1 MKTLFP
7 VVLII
12 LTMAAA
18 PSVANDLVFAPVQS
32 ILSEQCFDCHNAKT
46 SEGGLNLQ
54 RFDSFDSTLRDRA
67 TWKRVFD
74 VVEAGQMP
82 LRDSGYELSTKEC
95 DTLLKFVAALQAQPD
110 PVLQALDP
118 GKPVLR
124 RLTRLEYNN
133 TVRDLFGLT
142 YDIFMF
148 PERLP
153 IADKRYLLEAD
164 DKGLGMT
171 LQTSMREY
179 GQKYDVLL
187 PLQGLPGDNRAE
199 YGYANR
205 GDSLN
210 FSPLL
215 FEKYLELAH
224 AIAHSERLERDSP
237 VMANLLGKRWSP
249 PASLATQSPD
259 KVNGTVSVVP
269 KFAANDNIA
278 RQAEG
283 NDTWKAAFVTELTK
297 AFEQGSGGT
306 FDVPASQNNQTVAGK
321 GGLIR
326 VAVGGATVTM
336 NPNVD
341 LWLAAFA
348 TAQETSGEHLLTN
361 KVKGEKTFELT
372 FKVEGADAGAGIEHL
387 GVCVLARRNQ
397 RGLVKLTA
405 VLTDGK
411 EVTRQA
417 EIDPDKGN
425 VFFSFVAPPRTVI
438 RRLRVDGS
446 QFSGDYVLLD
456 DFGFILRG
464 VAGRERE
471 TGRERDGERG
481 SRGDKEGRSREL
493 PVVPKELEND
503 VAASEVT
510 HDSFPPPL
518 PPSSSP
524 PLPLPDRL
532 ARFLRLAYRR
542 DVSETEVAATVALVR
557 QSIDAG
563 ATEPD
568 AIRVAVQSVL
578 ASPEFL
584 FLSEPFDP
592 EAGQVRP
599 LDDFELASRLS
610 YFLWSSMPDE
620 ELLGLASRGELTQP
634 ETLRKQVDRLL
645 QDRRRSRELSESFA
659 VQWLKLDQLY
669 SSKPD
674 RQLFKE
680 FYSGPQ
686 GKSTLHGAMLTE
698 PLLLFE
704 TVLVEDRSV
713 LDLCDPEFTWLN
725 GQLAE
730 LYGLQEQFQQTRM
743 SIGEP
748 ATSVEEKNAGRDWY
762 RVSLPD
768 RNRGGVMTMAGPL
781 MLTSLPFRT
790 SPVKRG
796 AWLLETVF
804 NRPPAEPKVAFVLE
818 ENETDDSN
826 DPEQLSVRQRFE
838 KHRND
843 PNCYSCHSRI
853 DPPGFS
859 LESFDA
865 IGKLRTHDGTQPVDA
880 SGVWND
886 TPFNGPAEFKT
897 ALRKREQ
904 EFVRGFVEHLM
915 SYALGRPIEHFDMP
929 AVTRIVDNAAA
940 DDYRLSRI
948 IEGIVL
954 SWPFLQTRN
963 TGVR

>member
-1 MKTLFP
+1 MSFGRTTWLSIAIPCIAQLWSGPSLAVDYSTDVFP
-7 VVLII
+7 LLKATCI
-12 LTMAAA
+12 
-18 PSVANDLVFAPVQS
+18 
-32 ILSEQCFDCHNAKT
+32 DCHNAET
-46 SEGGLNLQ
+46 SEGGLNLE
-54 RFDSFDSTLRDRA
+54 RFDSFESTLKERA
-67 TWKRVFD
+67 IWKRVFD

-82 LRDSGYELSTKEC
+82 LTDSGYELTQANRE
-95 DTLLKFVAALQAQPD
+95 LLLGFVTELQAQPD
-110 PVLQALDP
+110 PVLQAVDP

-133 TVRDLFGLT
+133 TVRDLFGLK

-153 IADKRYLLEAD
+153 VADKQYFLESRD
-164 DKGLGMT
+164 EQLGDR
-171 LQTSMREY
+171 LETSMREY

-237 VMANLLGKRWSP
+237 VMANLVGKTWTP
-249 PASLATQSPD
+249 TASLATQSPD
-259 KVNGTVSVVP
+259 KVNGTVSVAP
-269 KFAANDNIA
+269 RFAANDNIA
-278 RQAEG
+278 RQADG
-283 NDTWKAAFVTELTK
+283 NDTWKGAFANELTE
-297 AFEQGSGGT
+297 AFEHGSGGT
-306 FDVPASQNNQTVAGK
+306 FDVPASQNNQTIAGK

-326 VAVGGATVTM
+326 VSVGGAMLTI

-348 TAQETSGEHLLTN
+348 TAQETSGDHLVTN
-361 KVKGEKTFELT
+361 KIKREKTFELT
-372 FKVEGADAGAGIEHL
+372 FKVEGGGDGAGVEHL

-397 RGLVKLTA
+397 RGPVTLTA
-405 VLTDGK
+405 VLSDGN
-411 EVTRQA
+411 ETSRQA
-417 EIDPDKGN
+417 EIDPDQGN
-425 VFFSFVAPPRTVI
+425 VFYSFVAPPGTVI
-438 RRLRVDGS
+438 RKLRVDGS

-456 DFGFILRG
+456 DIGFILHG
-464 VAGRERE
+464 V
-471 TGRERDGERG
+471 
-481 SRGDKEGRSREL
+481 EGNREL
-493 PVVPKELEND
+493 PPVAENENESIVSPEA
-503 VAASEVT
+503 VASSI
-510 HDSFPPPL
+510 D
-518 PPSSSP
+518 PS
-524 PLPLPDRL
+524 LPLSGRL
-532 ARFLRLAYRR
+532 EQFLRLAYRR
-542 DVSETEVAATVALVR
+542 DVSEAEVAATVALVR

-568 AIRVAVQSVL
+568 AVRVAVQSVL

-584 FLSEPFDP
+584 FLSEPFDAQ
-592 EAGQVRP
+592 AGQVRP

-610 YFLWSSMPDE
+610 YFLWSSMPDA
-620 ELLGLASRGELTQP
+620 ELLTLASRGELTQP

-686 GKSTLHGAMLTE
+686 GKSTFHGAMLTE

-730 LYGLQEQFQQTRM
+730 LYGLQEQLQQSRM

-748 ATSVEEKNAGRDWY
+748 AASLDEKNAGRDWY
-762 RVSLPD
+762 RVALTD
-768 RNRGGVMTMAGPL
+768 HNRGGVMTMAGPL

-818 ENETDDSN
+818 ENKPDGGHDL
-826 DPEQLSVRQRFE
+826 EQMSVRQRFE
-838 KHRND
+838 KHRSD

-886 TPFNGPAEFKT
+886 TPFNGPAEFKA

-904 EFVRGFVEHLM
+904 EFVRGFVEHLL

-929 AVTRIVDNAAA
+929 AVARIVDEAAA
-940 DDYRLSRI
+940 DDYWLSRI
-948 IEGIVL
+948 VEGIVL
-954 SWPFLQTRN
+954 SYPFRQTRN
-963 TGVR
+963 VQGEGP

>member
-1 MKTLFP
+1 MSFGRTTWLAIAVGCIVQLWSGPSLAVDYSADVFP
-7 VVLII
+7 LLKATCI
-12 LTMAAA
+12 
-18 PSVANDLVFAPVQS
+18 
-32 ILSEQCFDCHNAKT
+32 DCHNAET
-46 SEGGLNLQ
+46 SEGGLNLES
-54 RFDSFDSTLRDRA
+54 FDSFESTLKERA
-67 TWKRVFD
+67 IWKRVFD
-74 VVEAGQMP
+74 VVEARQMP
-82 LRDSGYELSTKEC
+82 LKDSGYELTAANRE
-95 DTLLKFVAALQAQPD
+95 LLLGFVAKLQEQPD
-110 PVLQALDP
+110 PVLQAIDP

-133 TVRDLFGLT
+133 TVRDLFGLN

-153 IADKRYLLEAD
+153 VSDKRYLLESG

-205 GDSLN
+205 GDSLD

-215 FEKYLELAH
+215 FEKYLELSH

-237 VMANLLGKRWSP
+237 VMANLLGKTWTP
-249 PASLATQSPD
+249 PTSLATRNADDVS
-259 KVNGTVSVVP
+259 GTVSVAP
-269 KFAANDNIA
+269 RFAANDNIA
-278 RQAEG
+278 RQADG
-283 NDTWKAAFVTELTK
+283 NDTWKGAFATELTE
-297 AFEQGSGGT
+297 AFEHGSGGT
-306 FDVPASQNNQTVAGK
+306 FDVRASQNNQTIAGK

-326 VAVGGATVTM
+326 VSVGGATLTI
-336 NPNVD
+336 NPNED

-348 TAQETSGEHLLTN
+348 TAQETSGDHLLTN
-361 KVKGEKTFELT
+361 KTKGQKTFELT
-372 FKVEGADAGAGIEHL
+372 FKVEDGGDDAGVEHL
-387 GVCVLARRNQ
+387 GVCVLARKNQ
-397 RGLVKLTA
+397 RGPVKLTA
-405 VLTDGK
+405 VFSDGK
-411 EVTRQA
+411 ETSRQA
-417 EIDPDKGN
+417 EIDPGRGN
-425 VFFSFVAPPRTVI
+425 VFFSFVAPPGTVV

-446 QFSGDYVLLD
+446 QFSGEYVLLD
-456 DFGFILRG
+456 DIGFILSG
-464 VAGRERE
+464 V
-471 TGRERDGERG
+471 
-481 SRGDKEGRSREL
+481 EGNREL
-493 PVVPKELEND
+493 PSVPEDKSEDIVSPEP
-503 VAASEVT
+503 VASSI
-510 HDSFPPPL
+510 D
-518 PPSSSP
+518 PS
-524 PLPLPDRL
+524 LPLSGRL
-532 ARFLRLAYRR
+532 AQFLRLAYRR
-542 DVSETEVAATVALVR
+542 DVSETEVAAMVALVR

-578 ASPEFL
+578 TSPEFL

-592 EAGQVRP
+592 QMGKVRP

-610 YFLWSSMPDE
+610 YFLWSSMPDA
-620 ELLGLASRGELTQP
+620 ELLALASRGELMQTQ
-634 ETLRKQVDRLL
+634 TLRKQIGRML

-659 VQWLKLDQLY
+659 VQWMKLDQLY

-725 GQLAE
+725 ERLAD
-730 LYGLQEQFQQTRM
+730 LYGLQEPFQQTRM
-743 SIGEP
+743 SVGEP
-748 ATSVEEKNAGRDWY
+748 GSPTNDKNSDRDWY
-762 RVSLPD
+762 RLSLPD
-768 RNRGGVMTMAGPL
+768 HNRGGVMTMAGPL

-818 ENETDDSN
+818 ENKPDDGN
-826 DPEQLSVRQRFE
+826 DLEQLSVRQRFE
-838 KHRND
+838 KHRSD

-859 LESFDA
+859 LETFDA
-865 IGKLRTHDGTQPVDA
+865 IGKLRTHDGTQTVDA
-880 SGVWND
+880 SGVWNE
-886 TPFNGPAEFKT
+886 TPFSGPAEFKA

-904 EFVRGFVEHLM
+904 EFVRGFVEHLL

-929 AVTRIVDNAAA
+929 AVTRIVNDASPGG
-940 DDYRLSRI
+940 YRLSQI
-948 IEGIVL
+948 IERIVL
-954 SWPFLQTRN
+954 AYPFLQTRN
-963 TGVR
+963 VQGD

>member
-1 MKTLFP
+1 MRTQTL
-7 VVLII
+7 LSISI
-12 LTMAAA
+12 LTLVVIPAEAA
-18 PSVANDLVFAPVQS
+18 PPAFATVRD
-32 ILSEQCFDCHNAKT
+32 ILSEQCLDCHNEKT
-46 SEGGLNLQ
+46 TKGGFNLA

-82 LRDSGYELSTKEC
+82 LRDSGYELNAKER

-153 IADKRYLLEAD
+153 VADKQYLLEAGD
-164 DKGLGMT
+164 RGLGT
-171 LQTSMREY
+171 ALQTSLREY
-179 GQKYDVLL
+179 GRKYDVLL
-187 PLQGLPGDNRAE
+187 PQQGLPGDNRAE
-199 YGYANR
+199 YGYGNR
-205 GDSLN
+205 GDALN
-210 FSPLL
+210 LSPLL

-224 AIAHSERLERDSP
+224 AIAHSQRLERDSP
-237 VMANLLGKRWSP
+237 VLAGLLGQTWRP
-249 PASLATQSPD
+249 PAEIVRQKNDNAAVPAARQFAT
-259 KVNGTVSVVP
+259 
-269 KFAANDNIA
+269 NDNIA

-283 NDTWKAAFVTELTK
+283 NDTWKVAFVAELTE
-297 AFEQGSGGT
+297 AFKRGSGGT
-306 FDVPASQNNQTVAGK
+306 FDVPAAQNNQTVAGK

-372 FKVEGADAGAGIEHL
+372 FKVEGADEGAGIEHL
-387 GVCVLARRNQ
+387 GVCALARRNQ

-405 VLTDGK
+405 VLSDGK
-411 EVTRQA
+411 EITRQT

-425 VFFSFVAPPRTVI
+425 VFFSFVAPPKTII

-456 DFGFILRG
+456 DIGFILRG
-464 VAGRERE
+464 VAKTREMPAVTQDAAHAGGLDSE
-471 TGRERDGERG
+471 SQATGGID
-481 SRGDKEGRSREL
+481 
-493 PVVPKELEND
+493 
-503 VAASEVT
+503 
-510 HDSFPPPL
+510 
-518 PPSSSP
+518 PS
-524 PLPLPDRL
+524 LPLADRL
-532 ARFLRLAYRR
+532 AQFLGLAYRR
-542 DVSETEVAATVALVR
+542 DVTATEVAETVAVVR
-557 QSIDAG
+557 QAVDSG
-563 ATEPD
+563 ASEAN
-568 AIRVAVQSVL
+568 AIRLAVQSTL

-592 EAGQVRP
+592 RGGGVRP
-599 LDDFELASRLS
+599 LGDFELASRLS
-610 YFLWSSMPDE
+610 YFLWASMPDG
-620 ELLGLASRGELTQP
+620 ELLDLASQGELAAS
-634 ETLRKQVDRLL
+634 ETLRKQVRRMLL
-645 QDRRRSRELSESFA
+645 DRRRSRELSESFA

-669 SSKPD
+669 SARPD
-674 RQLFKE
+674 RELFHE

-686 GKSTLHGAMLTE
+686 GKATLHGAMLTE

-704 TVLVEDRSV
+704 TVLTEDRSV
-713 LDLCDPEFTWLN
+713 LDLCDPDFTWLN

-730 LYGLQEQFQQTRM
+730 LYGLQKPFREAAAAAGQVAA
-743 SIGEP
+743 SLD
-748 ATSVEEKNAGRDWY
+748 EKNAGTYWY
-762 RVSLPD
+762 RVRLPD
-768 RNRGGVMTMAGPL
+768 QTRGGVLTMGGPL
-781 MLTSLPFRT
+781 VLTSLPFRT

-796 AWLLETVF
+796 AWLLETAF

-818 ENETDDSN
+818 ENKPDNGDV
-826 DPEQLSVRQRFE
+826 PEQLSVRQRFE

-865 IGKLRTHDGTQPVDA
+865 IGRLRTHDGTQPVDA
-880 SGVWND
+880 SGEWNN
-886 TPFNGPAEFKT
+886 TPFNGPAEFKAT
-897 ALRKREQ
+897 LRKREQ

-915 SYALGRPIEHFDMP
+915 SYALGRPVEHFDMP
-929 AVTRIVDNAAA
+929 AVTQIVNDASAHG
-940 DDYRLSRI
+940 YRLSRI
-948 IEGIVL
+948 IDGVVL
-954 SWPFLQTRN
+954 SYQFRQTRN
-963 TGVR
+963 TQGERP

>member
-1 MKTLFP
+1 MLNMKMYPCAILAVLTL
-7 VVLII
+7 
-12 LTMAAA
+12 AAA
-18 PSVANDLVFAPVQS
+18 PAVAGPPAFAPVRG
-32 ILSEQCFDCHNAKT
+32 IMSEQCLDCHNAET

-54 RFDSFDSTLRDRA
+54 RFDSFDSTLRERG

-82 LRDSGYELSTKEC
+82 LRDSGYELTAKERG
-95 DTLLKFVAALQAQPD
+95 TLLKFVTTLQAQPD

-133 TVRDLFGLT
+133 TVRDLFGLE
-142 YDIFMF
+142 YDVFMF

-153 IADKRYLLEAD
+153 VADKRYLLESG
-164 DKGLGMT
+164 DKGLGT
-171 LQTSMREY
+171 ALQTSMREY

-237 VMANLLGKRWSP
+237 VMANLLGKRWTP
-249 PASLATQSPD
+249 PTSVATRSPD
-259 KVNGTVSVVP
+259 IANGTVAVAP

-278 RQAEG
+278 RQADG
-283 NDTWKAAFVTELTK
+283 NDTWKAAFASELTE
-297 AFEQGSGGT
+297 AFERGSGGT

-326 VAVGGATVTM
+326 VAVGGATVTI
-336 NPNVD
+336 NPNID

-372 FKVEGADAGAGIEHL
+372 FKIEGAGDGAGIEHL

-397 RGLVKLTA
+397 RGPVKLTA
-405 VLTDGK
+405 VFSDGK
-411 EVTRQA
+411 EVTRQS
-417 EIDPDKGN
+417 EIDSDKGN
-425 VFFSFVAPPRTVI
+425 VFFSFVAPPKTVI

-446 QFSGDYVLLD
+446 HFSGDYVLLD
-456 DFGFILRG
+456 DIGFILRG
-464 VAGRERE
+464 VAGKERQP
-471 TGRERDGERG
+471 GRG
-481 SRGDKEGRSREL
+481 GDKAGENREL
-493 PVVPKELEND
+493 PVVLENQGESVD
-503 VAASEVT
+503 ASGPVASVI
-510 HDSFPPPL
+510 D
-518 PPSSSP
+518 PS
-524 PLPLPDRL
+524 LPLSDRL
-532 ARFLRLAYRR
+532 AQFLRLAYRR
-542 DVSETEVAATVALVR
+542 DVSETEVAAAVAVVR
-557 QSIDAG
+557 QVIDSG
-563 ATEPD
+563 ASEID
-568 AIRVAVQSVL
+568 AIRLAVQSIL

-592 EAGQVRP
+592 QAGAVRP
-599 LDDFELASRLS
+599 LGDFELASRLS
-610 YFLWSSMPDE
+610 YFLWASMPDN
-620 ELLGLASRGELTQP
+620 ELLGLASQQKLSDP
-634 ETLRKQVDRLL
+634 EMLRKQIRRMLL
-645 QDRRRSRELSESFA
+645 DRRRSRELSESFA

-669 SSKPD
+669 SAKPD
-674 RQLFKE
+674 RELFKE

-686 GKSTLHGAMLTE
+686 GKATLHGAMLTE

-704 TVLVEDRSV
+704 TVLAEDRSV
-713 LDLCDPEFTWLN
+713 LDLCDPDFAWLN
-725 GQLAE
+725 GQLAA
-730 LYGLQEQFQQTRM
+730 LYGLQTPFREAAAAAGQIAA
-743 SIGEP
+743 S
-748 ATSVEEKNAGRDWY
+748 SDEKNAGKYWY
-762 RVSLPD
+762 CVSLPD
-768 RNRGGVMTMAGPL
+768 RTRGGVMTMAGPL
-781 MLTSLPFRT
+781 VLTSLPFRT

-818 ENETDDSN
+818 GNKPDDGHEL
-826 DPEQLSVRQRFE
+826 EQLSVRQRFE

-865 IGKLRTHDGTQPVDA
+865 IGRLRTHDGAQPVDA

-886 TPFNGPAEFKT
+886 TPFNGPAEFKAT
-897 ALRKREQ
+897 LRKREQ

-929 AVTRIVDNAAA
+929 AVTQIVDDASA
-940 DDYRLSRI
+940 DGYRLSRI

-954 SWPFLQTRN
+954 SYPFRQTRN
-963 TGVR
+963 VQGARP

>member
-1 MKTLFP
+1 MLNLKTYRCAMLAILF
-7 VVLII
+7 
-12 LTMAAA
+12 LTAA
-18 PSVANDLVFAPVQS
+18 SVAAQPPAFVPVRNL
-32 ILSEQCFDCHNAKT
+32 LSEQCFDCHNSET
-46 SEGGLNLQ
+46 SEGGLNLE
-54 RFDSFDSTLRDRA
+54 SFESFESTLNERA
-67 TWKRVFD
+67 VWKRVFD

-82 LRDSGYELSTKEC
+82 LKDSGYELTPANRE
-95 DTLLKFVAALQAQPD
+95 LLLSFVSELQAQPD
-110 PVLQALDP
+110 PALQAIDP

-133 TVRDLFGLT
+133 TVRDLFGLK

-153 IADKRYLLEAD
+153 VADKRYFLEASD
-164 DKGLGMT
+164 TNLGDR
-171 LQTSMREY
+171 LQTSIREY

-224 AIAHSERLERDSP
+224 AIAHNERLERDSP
-237 VMANLLGKRWSP
+237 VMANLLGKKWSP
-249 PASLATQSPD
+249 PASLATRNADDVS
-259 KVNGTVSVVP
+259 GTVPVSS
-269 KFAANDNIA
+269 KFAANENIA
-278 RQAEG
+278 RQADG
-283 NDTWKAAFVTELTK
+283 NDTWKEAFATELTA
-297 AFEQGSGGT
+297 AFEHGSGGT
-306 FDVPASQNNQTVAGK
+306 FDVPASLNNQTIAGK

-326 VAVGGATVTM
+326 VSVGGATLTI

-348 TAQETSGEHLLTN
+348 TAQATSGGHLLTN
-361 KVKGEKTFELT
+361 KVRGEKKFELT
-372 FKVEGADAGAGIEHL
+372 FKVEDGGNEAGVEHL
-387 GVCVLARRNQ
+387 GVCVLARKNQ
-397 RGLVKLTA
+397 RGLVTLTA
-405 VLTDGK
+405 VLSDGN
-411 EVTRQA
+411 ETSRQA
-417 EIDPDKGN
+417 EIDPDQGN
-425 VFFSFVAPPRTVI
+425 VFFSFVASPGTVI
-438 RRLRVDGS
+438 RKLRVDGS

-456 DFGFILRG
+456 DIGFILSG
-464 VAGRERE
+464 VEGRERE
-471 TGRERDGERG
+471 TGRG
-481 SRGDKEGRSREL
+481 GDKEGNREL
-493 PVVPKELEND
+493 PVVPELPND
-503 VAASEVT
+503 DTAASDVT
-510 HDSFPPPL
+510 PDST
-518 PPSSSP
+518 
-524 PLPLPDRL
+524 LPLLDRL
-532 ARFLRLAYRR
+532 AQFLRLAYRR
-542 DVSETEVAATVALVR
+542 DVSELEVAATVALVR
-557 QSIDAG
+557 QSIDTG
-563 ATEPD
+563 ASESD

-592 EAGQVRP
+592 KGGSVRP
-599 LDDFELASRLS
+599 LDDFELVSRLS
-610 YFLWSSMPDE
+610 YFLWSSMPDA
-620 ELLGLASRGELTQP
+620 ELLALASRGELTQP
-634 ETLRKQVDRLL
+634 ETLIKQVDRMLR
-645 QDRRRSRELSESFA
+645 DRRRSREMSESFA

-725 GQLAE
+725 KQLAD
-730 LYGLQEQFQQTRM
+730 LYGLQEPFHQTRK
-743 SIGEP
+743 SVGESR
-748 ATSVEEKNAGRDWY
+748 TSSDDKDAGRDWY
-762 RVSLPD
+762 RVALPD
-768 RNRGGVMTMAGPL
+768 RNRGGVITMAGPL

-790 SPVKRG
+790 SPIKRG

-818 ENETDDSN
+818 ENTSDDGN
-826 DPEQLSVRQRFE
+826 DLKQLSVRQRFE
-838 KHRND
+838 QHRND

-880 SGVWND
+880 SGVWNE
-886 TPFNGPAEFKT
+886 THFNGPAEFKA

-929 AVTRIVDNAAA
+929 AVTRIVDDAAT

-954 SWPFLQTRN
+954 SYPFRQTRN
-963 TGVR
+963 VKGEGP

>member
-1 MKTLFP
+1 MPSRQTYLCVLVT
-7 VVLII
+7 VVTRL
-12 LTMAAA
+12 AAA
-18 PSVANDLVFAPVQS
+18 ASAEPPAFAPVRS
-32 ILSEQCFDCHNAKT
+32 ILSEQCFDCHNSKT
-46 SEGGLNLQ
+46 SEGGLNLE
-54 RFDSFDSTLRDRA
+54 RFVSFESTLNERVI
-67 TWKRVFD
+67 WKRVFD

-82 LRDSGYELSTKEC
+82 LKDSGYELSPANR
-95 DTLLKFVAALQAQPD
+95 DSLLSFVTELQAQPD
-110 PVLQALDP
+110 PVLQAIDP
-118 GKPVLR
+118 GKPMLR

-133 TVRDLFGLT
+133 TVRDLFGLK

-153 IADKRYLLEAD
+153 IADKQYFLESSD
-164 DKGLGMT
+164 TNLGDR

-179 GQKYDVLL
+179 GQKYGVLL

-199 YGYANR
+199 YGFANR

-224 AIAHSERLERDSP
+224 AIAHSERLERESP
-237 VMANLLGKRWSP
+237 VMANLMGKAWTP
-249 PASLATQSPD
+249 PASLVKQGAE
-259 KVNGTVSVVP
+259 KVNGTVSVAP
-269 KFAANDNIA
+269 RFAANDNIA
-278 RQAEG
+278 RQADG
-283 NDTWKAAFVTELTK
+283 NDTWKGAFATELTE
-297 AFEQGSGGT
+297 AFEHGSGGT
-306 FDVPASQNNQTVAGK
+306 FDVPASQNNETIAGK

-326 VAVGGATVTM
+326 VAVGGATLTI
-336 NPNVD
+336 NPNVN

-348 TAQETSGEHLLTN
+348 TAQETSGDHLLTN
-361 KVKGEKTFELT
+361 KIKGEKTFELT
-372 FKVEGADAGAGIEHL
+372 FKVEDGGDDAGVEHL
-387 GVCVLARRNQ
+387 GVCVLARKDQ
-397 RGLVKLTA
+397 RGLVTLTA
-405 VLTDGK
+405 VLSDGN
-411 EVTRQA
+411 ETSRQA
-417 EIDPDKGN
+417 EIDPDQGN
-425 VFFSFVAPPRTVI
+425 VFFSFVASPGTVI
-438 RRLRVDGS
+438 RKLRVDGS

-456 DFGFILRG
+456 DIGFILRG
-464 VAGRERE
+464 V
-471 TGRERDGERG
+471 
-481 SRGDKEGRSREL
+481 EGNREL
-493 PVVPKELEND
+493 PPVPEDKMENI
-503 VAASEVT
+503 VSPEPAASSI
-510 HDSFPPPL
+510 D
-518 PPSSSP
+518 PS
-524 PLPLPDRL
+524 LPLSGRL
-532 ARFLRLAYRR
+532 AQFLRLAYRR
-542 DVSETEVAATVALVR
+542 DISDTEVAETVVLVR
-557 QSIDAG
+557 QAVDDG
-563 ATEPD
+563 ATEVD
-568 AIRVAVQSVL
+568 AIRLTVQSVL

-584 FLSEPFDP
+584 FLGEPYDTK
-592 EAGQVRP
+592 AGAVRP
-599 LDDFELASRLS
+599 LNDFELASRLS
-610 YFLWSSMPDE
+610 YFLWASMPDD
-620 ELLGLASRGELTQP
+620 ELLALASQAKLAAP
-634 ETLRKQVDRLL
+634 EMLRQQIARMLR
-645 QDRRRSRELSESFA
+645 DRRRSRELSESFA

-725 GQLAE
+725 GQLAD
-730 LYGLQEQFQQTRM
+730 LYGLQEPFQQTRTAV
-743 SIGEP
+743 GEP
-748 ATSVEEKNAGRDWY
+748 GSSANDKDAGRDWY
-762 RVSLPD
+762 RVALPD

-818 ENETDDSN
+818 ENKPDDGN
-826 DPEQLSVRQRFE
+826 DLEQLSVRQRFE
-838 KHRND
+838 KHRSD

-886 TPFNGPAEFKT
+886 THFNGPAEFKA

-904 EFVRGFVEHLM
+904 EFVRGFVEHLL

-929 AVTRIVDNAAA
+929 AVTKIVDDAST
-940 DDYRLSRI
+940 DGYRLSHI

-954 SWPFLQTRN
+954 SYPFRQTRN
-963 TGVR
+963 AKGEGP

>member
-1 MKTLFP
+1 MFHFNKYRCAILP
-7 VVLII
+7 VLIVG
-12 LTMAAA
+12 AA
-18 PSVANDLVFAPVQS
+18 PAVAQPPAFAPVRR
-32 ILSEQCFDCHNAKT
+32 ILSEQCCDCHGAET
-46 SEGGLNLQ
+46 SEGGLNLE
-54 RFDSFDSTLRDRA
+54 RFTSFESTLNERA
-67 TWKRVFD
+67 VWKRVFD
-74 VVEAGQMP
+74 VVEAEQMP
-82 LRDSGYELSTKEC
+82 LKESGYALSPANRDSLLS
-95 DTLLKFVAALQAQPD
+95 FVTELQAQPD
-110 PVLQALDP
+110 PELQAIDP

-133 TVRDLFGLT
+133 TVRDLFGIT

-153 IADKRYLLEAD
+153 VADKRYFLESRET
-164 DKGLGMT
+164 KLGDR

-179 GQKYDVLL
+179 GQRYDVLL

-237 VMANLLGKRWSP
+237 VMANLLGKTWSSP
-249 PASLATQSPD
+249 VSQVSRKTRDASGTVAVAPRFA
-259 KVNGTVSVVP
+259 VNG
-269 KFAANDNIA
+269 NIA
-278 RQAEG
+278 RQADG
-283 NDTWKAAFVTELTK
+283 NDTWKGAFIAELTE
-297 AFEQGSGGT
+297 AFEHGSGGT
-306 FDVPASQNNQTVAGK
+306 FDVPASQNNQTIAGK

-326 VAVGGATVTM
+326 VAVGGATLTI

-348 TAQETSGEHLLTN
+348 TAKETSGEHLLTN

-372 FKVEGADAGAGIEHL
+372 FKVEDGGDAAGVEHL
-387 GVCVLARRNQ
+387 GVCVLARNNQ
-397 RGLVKLTA
+397 QGPVTLTA
-405 VLTDGK
+405 VLSDGN
-411 EVTRQA
+411 ETSRQA
-417 EIDPDKGN
+417 EIDPDQGN
-425 VFFSFVAPPRTVI
+425 VFFSFVAAPGTVI
-438 RRLRVDGS
+438 RKLRVDGS
-446 QFSGDYVLLD
+446 RFSGDYVLLD
-456 DFGFILRG
+456 DIGFILSG
-464 VAGRERE
+464 V
-471 TGRERDGERG
+471 
-481 SRGDKEGRSREL
+481 EGNREL
-493 PVVPKELEND
+493 RPVSEDKSEGIVSPAA
-503 VAASEVT
+503 VASSI
-510 HDSFPPPL
+510 DSSL
-518 PPSSSP
+518 PYSA
-524 PLPLPDRL
+524 RL
-532 ARFLRLAYRR
+532 AQFLRLAYRR
-542 DVSETEVAATVALVR
+542 EVSEVEVAATVALVR
-557 QSIDAG
+557 QAIDAG
-563 ATEPD
+563 ASEPD
-568 AIRVAVQSVL
+568 AIRLAVQSVL

-584 FLSEPFDP
+584 FLSEPLDP
-592 EAGQVRP
+592 TAGSVRL

-610 YFLWSSMPDE
+610 FFLWSSMPDQ
-620 ELLGLASRGELTQP
+620 ELLTLASRGELAQP
-634 ETLRKQVDRLL
+634 ETLRRQIGRLL
-645 QDRRRSRELSESFA
+645 RDRRRSRELSESFA

-674 RQLFKE
+674 RQLFQG

-713 LDLCDPEFTWLN
+713 LDLCDSEFTWLN
-725 GQLAE
+725 KQLAE
-730 LYGLQEQFQQTRM
+730 LYGLQESFQRM
-743 SIGEP
+743 RESVTEP
-748 ATSVEEKNAGRDWY
+748 GASPDNKNAGRDWY

-818 ENETDDSN
+818 ENRPDADIEVA
-826 DPEQLSVRQRFE
+826 ELSVRQRFE
-838 KHRND
+838 RHRND

-865 IGKLRTHDGTQPVDA
+865 IGRQRTHDGTQPVDA
-880 SGVWND
+880 SGVWNE
-886 TPFNGPAEFKT
+886 TSFTGPAEFKA

-904 EFVRGFVEHLM
+904 EFVRGFVEHLL

-929 AVTRIVDNAAA
+929 TVTQIVDETSA
-940 DDYRLSRI
+940 DGYRLSRI

-954 SWPFLQTRN
+954 SYPFRQTRN
-963 TGVR
+963 VKGDGR

>member
-1 MKTLFP
+1 M
-7 VVLII
+7 
-12 LTMAAA
+12 
-18 PSVANDLVFAPVQS
+18 
-32 ILSEQCFDCHNAKT
+32 
-46 SEGGLNLQ
+46 
-54 RFDSFDSTLRDRA
+54 
-67 TWKRVFD
+67 
-74 VVEAGQMP
+74 
-82 LRDSGYELSTKEC
+82 
-95 DTLLKFVAALQAQPD
+95 
-110 PVLQALDP
+110 
-118 GKPVLR
+118 LR

-133 TVRDLFGLT
+133 TVRDLFGLK

-153 IADKRYLLEAD
+153 VANKQYFLESSD
-164 DKGLGMT
+164 TNLGDW

-179 GQKYDVLL
+179 GQRYDVLL

-199 YGYANR
+199 YGFANR

-237 VMANLLGKRWSP
+237 VMANLLGKTWAP
-249 PASLATQSPD
+249 PASLATRNADDATS
-259 KVNGTVSVVP
+259 TVSVAL
-269 KFAANDNIA
+269 KFAPNDNIA

-283 NDTWKAAFVTELTK
+283 NDTWKGAFVTELTE
-297 AFEQGSGGT
+297 AFEHGSGGT
-306 FDVPASQNNQTVAGK
+306 FDVPASQNNQTIAGK

-326 VAVGGATVTM
+326 VAVGGATLTI

-348 TAQETSGEHLLTN
+348 TAQETSGDHLLTN
-361 KVKGEKTFELT
+361 KIKGEKTFELT
-372 FKVEGADAGAGIEHL
+372 FKVEDGGDDAGVEHL
-387 GVCVLARRNQ
+387 GVCVLARKDQ
-397 RGLVKLTA
+397 RGLVTLTA
-405 VLTDGK
+405 VLSDGN
-411 EVTRQA
+411 ETSRQA
-417 EIDPDKGN
+417 EIDPDQGN
-425 VFFSFVAPPRTVI
+425 VFFSFVASPGAVI
-438 RRLRVDGS
+438 RKLRVDGS

-456 DFGFILRG
+456 DIGFILSG
-464 VAGRERE
+464 V
-471 TGRERDGERG
+471 
-481 SRGDKEGRSREL
+481 EGNREL
-493 PVVPKELEND
+493 PPVPEDKRENIVSPEP
-503 VAASEVT
+503 VASSI
-510 HDSFPPPL
+510 D
-518 PPSSSP
+518 PS
-524 PLPLPDRL
+524 LPLSGRL
-532 ARFLRLAYRR
+532 AQFLRLAYRR
-542 DVSETEVAATVALVR
+542 EVSEPEVATTVALVR
-557 QSIDAG
+557 QSVDAG
-563 ATEPD
+563 ASEPD
-568 AIRVAVQSVL
+568 AVRVAVQSVL
-578 ASPEFL
+578 SSPEFL

-592 EAGQVRP
+592 KGGSVRP

-610 YFLWSSMPDE
+610 YFLWSSMPDN
-620 ELLGLASRGELTQP
+620 ELLAIAARGELANP
-634 ETLRKQVDRLL
+634 ETLGQQIGRMLR
-645 QDRRRSRELSESFA
+645 DRRRSRELSESFA

-725 GQLAE
+725 VQLAE
-730 LYGLQEQFQQTRM
+730 LYGLRESLQQTRTAA
-743 SIGEP
+743 GESENS
-748 ATSVEEKNAGRDWY
+748 AHDKDAGRDWY
-762 RVSLPD
+762 RVPLPD

-781 MLTSLPFRT
+781 MLTSLPLRT

-818 ENETDDSN
+818 ENKPDGGN
-826 DPEQLSVRQRFE
+826 DLEQMSVRQRFE
-838 KHRND
+838 KHRSD
-843 PNCYSCHSRI
+843 ANCYSCHSRI

-886 TPFNGPAEFKT
+886 TTFSGSAEFKA

-929 AVTRIVDNAAA
+929 AVTKIVDDAST
-940 DDYRLSRI
+940 DGYRLSHI

-954 SWPFLQTRN
+954 SYPFRHTRN
-963 TGVR
+963 VKGEGP